1 LLNTIKNIISK
12 PESKPEPKVDK
23 QQYFVIN
30 SNILNNSLNN
40 KFLHIKKIIDVTI
53 EHEVKNQFDS
63 EIENFNKLISEKV
76 LEKEKEIKENEVFRR
91 NKISICEDRFNIL
104 ELLKI
109 INDRVKQRIEKCSL
123 VLKEENAK

>member
-1 LLNTIKNIISK
+1 MPLFATIKNIF
-12 PESKPEPKVDK
+12 SKPEPKTKK
-23 QQYFVIN
+23 QEYFVIN
-30 SNILNNSLNN
+30 SNIFDNLLNNI
-40 KFLHIKKIIDVTI
+40 FLHIKKIIDVTI
-53 EHEVKNQFDS
+53 EHEVKNKLDL
-63 EIENFNKLISEKV
+63 EMKNLNKLISEKV

-109 INDRVKQRIEKCSL
+109 INDRVKQRIEKCSF